1 MRNLRGGLKVGL
13 LVVGLLAVIAT
24 PAMAQFGDPLALAA
38 SGALVPFFG
47 SGNNIS
53 VLEIAVPVKAELAP
67 GMHTILYDAKCVRG
81 ESFPIPDTVNGLTL
95 RVITGGDGLAA
106 IAKDSGNGIN
116 LSPLEFSIH
125 TRAYWINA
133 VSPGQFRV
141 LEPITID
148 NADSPLF
155 DHVWNPMRSGATFFA
170 GQEGTAT
177 SLKTTLY
184 LICPGTAIH
193 SANSQAAFS
202 TLSGF
207 PSILDFQTPPNTA
220 FGGGTL
226 RARVYRSA
234 PGTSKHEEFLRDWQ
248 KPCDCLSTLA
258 LTNASTVYVTAD
270 TYTELETDG
279 TFAGFTGYKGMK
291 LPSIPAVDF
300 FGRLSNG
307 NRLTIRGDVFNPVTE
322 LGGCDLAGGCR

>member
-53 VLEIAVPVKAELAP
+53 VLEIAVPVKAEPAP
-67 GMHTILYDAKCVRG
+67 GMHTILYDALCVRG

-116 LSPLEFSIH
+116 LSPLVDSIH
-125 TRAYWINA
+125 ARAYWINA

-148 NADSPLF
+148 NADSPFF

-170 GQEGTAT
+170 GQEGSPT

-193 SANSQAAFS
+193 SASSQAAFS

-207 PSILDFQTPPNTA
+207 PSILDFGTPGGTA
-220 FGGGTL
+220 FGAGTL

-234 PGTSKHEEFLRDWQ
+234 PGTPKHEEFLRDWQ
-248 KPCDCLSTLA
+248 TGCNCLSTLE
-258 LTNASTVYVTAD
+258 LTKASTVYVTAD

-307 NRLTIRGDVFNPVTE
+307 NRLTLRGVEPSAP
-322 LGGCDLAGGCR
+322 GGCEEAGGCR

>member
-1 MRNLRGGLKVGL
+1 
-13 LVVGLLAVIAT
+13 
-24 PAMAQFGDPLALAA
+24 
-38 SGALVPFFG
+38 
-47 SGNNIS
+47 
-53 VLEIAVPVKAELAP
+53 
-67 GMHTILYDAKCVRG
+67 MHTILYDATCVRG

-116 LSPLEFSIH
+116 LSPLVDSIH

-170 GQEGTAT
+170 GIEGSPT

-193 SANSQAAFS
+193 SGSSEAAFS
-202 TLSGF
+202 TTSVPPF
-207 PSILDFQTPPNTA
+207 PSILDFGTP
-220 FGGGTL
+220 GGTTFKPGTSLPAIL

-234 PGTSKHEEFLRDWQ
+234 PGTPKHEEFLRDWQ
-248 KPCDCLSTLA
+248 TSCNCLSTLA

-279 TFAGFTGYKGMK
+279 TFAGFTLEM
-291 LPSIPAVDF
+291 P
-300 FGRLSNG
+300 GRNS
-307 NRLTIRGDVFNPVTE
+307 RGIS
-322 LGGCDLAGGCR
+322 